1 MDSENH
7 HHHESNGFSSHDDH
21 HHHNDEH
28 DSINNG
34 PNAHFDYLKGW
45 YDYVNEFRV
54 VKTAKAGYDM
64 AKHSTTLT
72 ENALNKVEN
81 GIQTGLTNVA
91 APVYANYCYPATDRI
106 FQYYMKSMD
115 TTKSAADK
123 AVNVASYTAALS
135 VGLAVVATQM
145 GVIVTTSAV
154 NAFLTSLLYTKQ
166 AGSNA
171 LESASESAS
180 HARANVENI
189 IRSALEQSQQIA
201 KVPAEKANEHANS
214 FLDIANAVFDRL
226 LGLPEASEP
235 ADAAISD
242 RIIFLSNRVTGSLL
256 ARFNTNNKDG
266 EQHFEH
272 QNGAH

>member
-21 HHHNDEH
+21 HRHNDEH

-106 FQYYMKSMD
+106 FQYYMKSLD

-166 AGSNA
+166 AGTNA
-171 LESASESAS
+171 LESAS
-180 HARANVENI
+180 HARTNVENI

-256 ARFNTNNKDG
+256 ARFNANNKGG
-266 EQHFEH
+266 EEHFEH
-272 QNGAH
+272 QNGSH

>member
-106 FQYYMKSMD
+106 FQYYMKSLD

-166 AGSNA
+166 AGTNA
-171 LESASESAS
+171 LESAS
-180 HARANVENI
+180 HARTNVENI

-256 ARFNTNNKDG
+256 ARFNTNNKGG
-266 EQHFEH
+266 EEHFEH
-272 QNGAH
+272 QNGGH

>member
-7 HHHESNGFSSHDDH
+7 HHNHHESNGFSHDHDH
-21 HHHNDEH
+21 NSENHEE
-28 DSINNG
+28 IGG

-54 VKTAKAGYDM
+54 VKTARAGYDM
-64 AKHSTTLT
+64 AKHSSSIA
-72 ENALNKVEN
+72 ENTLNKVES

-106 FQYYMKSMD
+106 LQYYMKSLD
-115 TTKSAADK
+115 TTKSAVDK
-123 AVNVASYTAALS
+123 TVNVASYTAALS
-135 VGLAVVATQM
+135 IGLAVVATQM

-171 LESASESAS
+171 LESAQN
-180 HARANVENI
+180 ARTNVENL
-189 IRSALEQSQQIA
+189 IRSALEQTQEIA
-201 KVPAEKANEHANS
+201 KVPKEKANEHANN
-214 FLDIANAVFDRL
+214 FLDIANTVFDRL

-235 ADAAISD
+235 VDSAIGD
-242 RIIFLSNRVTGSLL
+242 RILFLTNRVTGSLL
-256 ARFNTNNKDG
+256 HRFNKDAQVNGNVEHHENNG
-266 EQHFEH
+266 HH
-272 QNGAH
+272 NHH